1 MPCEMEG
8 KMIEYRDVGM
18 TYGDNV
24 ILKQIN
30 LTIQ

>member
-1 MPCEMEG
+1 
-8 KMIEYRDVGM
+8 MIEYRDVGM

-30 LTIQ
+30 LTIMTGSFLS